1 MKKTFLVLLSILL
14 VFSLFA
20 CGDTANSDNSSD
32 AATEASGN
40 EGASSE
46 PAKKVELDI
55 KAEADAIVS
64 KYSLSGGRRYTS
76 SSQVLGEYL
85 DEDLIRSYYG
95 DVVKMPDFGSVEAYE
110 VYIDE
115 TKPVKPCEFGIFKM
129 KDGADAEKF
138 ISFLK
143 ARIDK
148 KIENSKAYPSMDTE
162 PLKTAVFTAEGEYI
176 WYAVVKGGNADI
188 DNALKGKF
196 E

>member
-1 MKKTFLVLLSILL
+1 MKKSFLVLLALL
-14 VFSLFA
+14 FVFSLCSCDDGPA
-20 CGDTANSDNSSD
+20 PSET
-32 AATEASGN
+32 ASG
-40 EGASSE
+40 ESSFAVDRSE
-46 PAKKVELDI
+46 PEKSVELDI
-55 KAEADAIVS
+55 KAEADAIIA

-76 SSQVLGEYL
+76 SSQELGEYL

-95 DVVKMPDFGSVEAYE
+95 DVVKMPDFDSVESYE

-115 TKPVKPCEFGIFKM
+115 TKPIKPCEFGIFKM
-129 KDGADAEKF
+129 KDGADTEKF

-162 PLKTAVFTAEGEYI
+162 PLKTAVFTAEGGYI

-188 DNALKGKF
+188 DSTLKGKF